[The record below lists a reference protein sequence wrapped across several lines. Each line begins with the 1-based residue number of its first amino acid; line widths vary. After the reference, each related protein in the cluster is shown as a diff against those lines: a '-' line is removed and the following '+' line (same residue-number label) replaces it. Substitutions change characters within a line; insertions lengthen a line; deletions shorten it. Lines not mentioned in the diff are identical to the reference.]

1 MVILGRGSRIR
12 NLIFHI
18 CFMNEMRYRDS
29 ISRQEQPFLR
39 FIGNSL
45 VRGPVWVPLINNRG
59 DQLCSATMKPPG
71 VLDYPCFHSKMHFVC
86 ALAEY

>member
-45 VRGPVWVPLINNRG
+45 VRGPVWVPLMNKRG
-59 DQLCSATMKPPG
+59 DQLYPANMKPSG
-71 VLDYPCFHSKMHFVC
+71 VLDYPMSSHFARAV
-86 ALAEY
+86 AGF